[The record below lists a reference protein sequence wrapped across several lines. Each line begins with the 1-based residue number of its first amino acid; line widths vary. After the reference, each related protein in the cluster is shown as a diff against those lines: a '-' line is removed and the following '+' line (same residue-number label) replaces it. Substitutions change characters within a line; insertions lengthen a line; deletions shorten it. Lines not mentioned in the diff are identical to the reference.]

1 VDVEDG
7 SFGGWLARLDRA
19 VLVALLQARPDMLVE
34 PVPRGFAQLAQRL
47 NGPDSLVGALRAA
60 NRDMVVV
67 SQAVAVLAG
76 AATVPELSRLLGAPE
91 PLVRGVAAELC
102 GRGLVW
108 VDAGGVLRLPERL
121 GQHWLTEI
129 GAEGRP
135 AANIA
140 RSALADDLRAAVEGL
155 GIGADGLRKPELV
168 DRLSAALTDLPA
180 VAERVAG
187 LAAPARERLEVRRA
201 GYEPVFFGSGGA
213 YPRGTDSADRLL
225 ARVGLAVRVNNGYE
239 VPREVTVAAWLAGRD
254 LSLTGPP
261 QIPRIETAV
270 ARQRAAFRAAAEE
283 LTRALTT
290 LLDHASQAP
299 IAALKRGGIGPRER
313 SRLAAALSVPAEL
326 LVLCIDLAHDVGLL
340 GNVEA
345 GYAPT
350 AGYPTWRAAPPGHQW
365 ATLAT
370 AWFGLPHAPTS
381 REIADGKEQPPPLPL
396 GSLAGALRRALLRAA
411 AGGRSTSAAGAHID
425 WLFPVHG
432 YGEVERDRKVAAAV
446 REAELLGVAAAGAL
460 TEAGELLLAAAE
472 AEPAQQVSELAAR
485 TTELLPEQPN
495 TVILQSDLTAVS
507 SGRPSAAAGRL
518 LAAAAVNEARGA
530 AGVWRFTP
538 ASVRAA
544 LDQGWTADRLLA
556 ELEEL
561 SARPLPQPLAY
572 LIGDAAR
579 RHGEVRV
586 RGTGC
591 CVVAD
596 EARITEI
603 LHTRGL
609 AKLELSALAP
619 TVLSSPYQPDQVLAR
634 LRAAGL
640 SPVAE
645 DSTGTLIIERRPE
658 HQAAPHPAPA
668 HTARRPRLTAANL
681 ADQLAADPDGRAA
694 PESFDG
700 GTYQQLADLNPRL
713 AQAELV
719 LLAHALDHEQ
729 DVRIAYRDNF
739 GTRTVRAI
747 QPRQLYH
754 RWLDSWCHL
763 RNAQRDFTVANIE
776 SVTPA

>member
-7 SFGGWLARLDRA
+7 SFGGWLAGLDRA
-19 VLVALLQARPDMLVE
+19 ALVALLQARPDVLAE

-47 NGPDSLVGALRAA
+47 NGPDSLVSAVRAA
-60 NRDMVVV
+60 NRDLVVV

-76 AATVPELSRLLGAPE
+76 AATVPQLCRLLGAPE
-91 PLVRGVAAELC
+91 PLVSAAVAELC
-102 GRGLVW
+102 GHGLGW
-108 VDAGGVLRLPERL
+108 VGAGGVLRLPERL
-121 GQHWLTEI
+121 GQHWLAEI

-135 AANIA
+135 AARIA
-140 RSALADDLRAAVEGL
+140 RSALAEDLRVAVEGL
-155 GIGADGLRKPELV
+155 GIGADGLRKPELA
-168 DRLSAALTDLPA
+168 DRLCAALADLPA

-187 LAAPARERLEVRRA
+187 LPAPARQRLEDRGS
-201 GYEPVFFGSGGA
+201 GYEPIFFGSGGG
-213 YPRGTDSADRLL
+213 YSRTDAADRLL
-225 ARVGLAVRVNNGYE
+225 AGAGLAVRVNHRYE

-254 LSLTGPP
+254 FTLTGPP
-261 QIPRIETAV
+261 QLPRVEPAA

-283 LTRALTT
+283 LVRALTT

-313 SRLAAALSVPAEL
+313 SRLGAALSVPAEL
-326 LVLCIDLAHDVGLL
+326 LVLCIDLAHEAGLL
-340 GNVEA
+340 GKVDA

-350 AGYPTWRAAPPGHQW
+350 AGYPTWRAAAPGHQW

-381 REIADGKEQPPPLPL
+381 REIDDGKEQPPPLPL
-396 GSLAGALRRALLRAA
+396 SSLAGALRRALLRAA
-411 AGGRSTSAAGAHID
+411 AGGRSVSAAGAHID

-432 YGEVERDRKVAAAV
+432 YAGVERDRKVAAAV
-446 REAELLGVAAAGAL
+446 REAELLGVVAADAL
-460 TEAGELLLAAAE
+460 TGAGELLLAAAG
-472 AEPAQQVSELAAR
+472 ADAAQQVSQLAAH
-485 TTELLPEQPN
+485 TAELLPEQPS
-495 TVILQSDLTAVS
+495 TVILQSDLTAVA
-507 SGRPSAAAGRL
+507 SGRPSAATARL

-544 LDQGWTADRLLA
+544 LDQGWTADELRA
-556 ELEEL
+556 ELAEL

-572 LIGDAAR
+572 LIADAAR

-586 RGTGC
+586 RGTSC
-591 CVVAD
+591 CVVAG
-596 EARITEI
+596 ETTITEM
-603 LHTRGL
+603 LHTREL
-609 AKLELSALAP
+609 AALKLTRLAP
-619 TVLSSPYQPDQVLAR
+619 TVLSSPHEPDRVLAR

-645 DSTGTLIIERRPE
+645 DSTGTVIVERRPE
-658 HQAAPHPAPA
+658 HRAAAHPAPA
-668 HTARRPRLTAANL
+668 HPMRRPRLNAADL
-681 ADQLAADPDGRAA
+681 ADQLAADPDGRAT

-700 GTYQQLADLNPRL
+700 GSYEQLADLNPHL
-713 AQAELV
+713 AQAELL

-729 DVRIAYRDNF
+729 DVLITYRDNN
-739 GTRTVRAI
+739 GSRTVRAI

-763 RNAQRDFTVANIE
+763 RNSQRDFTVANIE
-776 SVTPA
+776 SVSPA